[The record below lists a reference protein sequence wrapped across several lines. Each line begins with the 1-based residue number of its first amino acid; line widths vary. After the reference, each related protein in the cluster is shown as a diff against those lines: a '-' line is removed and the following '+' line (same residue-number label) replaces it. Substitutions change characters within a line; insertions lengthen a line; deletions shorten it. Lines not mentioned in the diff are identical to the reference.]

1 MGELSDWSVIVY
13 DKPGVDRTE
22 AYDKHVKALP
32 AIIDLGLVVFGGQ
45 INDDSNPRKPIGSSL
60 TIRAETKEDAIKLL
74 KQDVFY
80 KEGIWDVDNA
90 IIHHFNCVFIEGQ
103 PLRG

>member
-1 MGELSDWSVIVY
+1 MGKLSDWSIIVY
-13 DKPGVDRTE
+13 DRPGADRTE
-22 AYDKHVKALP
+22 AYDKHVKALTV
-32 AIIDLGLVVFGGQ
+32 IIDLRLVVLRGQ
-45 INDDSNPRKPIGSSL
+45 INDDNNPIGSSL
-60 TIRAETKEDAIKLL
+60 TIRVETKDDNLKLL
-74 KQDVFY
+74 KQDILY

>member
-1 MGELSDWSVIVY
+1 MLSVPQGI
-13 DKPGVDRTE
+13 DRTE
-22 AYDKHVKALP
+22 AYDKHVKALS
-32 AIIDLGLVVFGGQ
+32 AIIDLGLVVFWGQ
-45 INDDSNPRKPIGSSL
+45 INDDSNPRKAICSSL
-60 TIRAETKEDAIKLL
+60 TTKTGTREDAIKLL
-74 KQDVFY
+74 KQDIFY